1 MEPTEEEPGVAISGR
16 VARLRSDLIPLYTVT
31 AAVLFAAG
39 GWYLLKELA
48 PLFRPLVLAV
58 FLVYTILP
66 AHQQSL
72 GQRVH
77 ANLAGPL
84 LVLLVA
90 AAILGLAAIIYGNL
104 VDLQAELPRL
114 IDRARGLIERLRTW
128 GHSHLPAWAFEAV
141 PDTARAEGETT
152 ARLKALASGLVNIGA
167 AFFGEALVVGFYLV
181 FLLLEVRR
189 FPRRIRGGSARNR
202 PITCSRSSRSTARP
216 RTLRAKVLSSLAT
229 ALPVVAILWTFGVS
243 FPGMWGVLAFVGNFI
258 PYAGS
263 LVAFASR
270 LAGVS
275 RARAALATF
284 GGSRTAPAGAVCDQ
298 QPRGTAADRS
308 RCEPQSAGGADRPG
322 VLGPLLGGCRYGAG
336 RTTDGDAENRV

>member
-31 AAVLFAAG
+31 AAVLCAAG

-66 AHQQSL
+66 AHRSL

-114 IDRARGLIERLRTW
+114 IDRARGLI
-128 GHSHLPAWAFEAV
+128 
-141 PDTARAEGETT
+141 
-152 ARLKALASGLVNIGA
+152 
-167 AFFGEALVVGFYLV
+167 
-181 FLLLEVRR
+181 
-189 FPRRIRGGSARNR
+189 
-202 PITCSRSSRSTARP
+202 
-216 RTLRAKVLSSLAT
+216 
-229 ALPVVAILWTFGVS
+229 
-243 FPGMWGVLAFVGNFI
+243 
-258 PYAGS
+258 
-263 LVAFASR
+263 
-270 LAGVS
+270 
-275 RARAALATF
+275 
-284 GGSRTAPAGAVCDQ
+284 
-298 QPRGTAADRS
+298 
-308 RCEPQSAGGADRPG
+308 
-322 VLGPLLGGCRYGAG
+322 
-336 RTTDGDAENRV
+336 